1 MNKKI
6 KNLYRRITLNGIQL
20 IAFLAV
26 TVFNYKKIYLEW
38 GRGTGKSF
46 ILAFFM
52 KKMVKQMPRAAFG
65 LVGSSYQQILSRT
78 LPSTKE
84 GLEVLGIYEGVDYV
98 VGKCGEDL
106 GYDMPFQSPNN
117 WKNVIHFSNGAI
129 FHLISLDAA
138 NSGRGFNLFGILGD
152 EAALFDPEKLYYNV
166 KTTNRAKSERFPK
179 ASLLGCEIYAS
190 STPLT
195 KKGKWF
201 TDMETKIKN
210 KEVKNPEKYLFL
222 KASALV
228 NKLNLRADWFDEMF
242 DECPSELIYNAEILN
257 IRPTEILNG
266 FYPQFNQEN
275 TYTDYDNEY
284 QEELIKEYNV
294 KDLNCKQDNDIV
306 KDKPLILSID
316 WGLFLSAVVSQDLK
330 QEYRC
335 LKEFFKQ
342 QPDII
347 DDLIEDFCNYYAP
360 LKNKKVHLY
369 YGHDGNKIKADR
381 KNETYGDEVKRLLK
395 DRGWTVIDKSKGKPA
410 APHNAK
416 YALINLMFKS
426 TASRYKNIMINEL
439 NCPNLIISIERAE
452 ATDGRNGIEKVKKD
466 EKNKSL
472 KQQHTTHF
480 SDAFDIPLYV
490 LFKSLLKRDKEN
502 WDIYKTKTTN

>member
-1 MNKKI
+1 MSSNSKKT
-6 KNLYRRITLNGIQL
+6 YRKIVLNAIQL
-20 IAFLAV
+20 MAFLAV
-26 TVFNYKKIYLEW
+26 TIGGFTKIFLEW

-52 KKMVKQMPRAAFG
+52 KKMVKQMPGASFG
-65 LVGSSYQQILSRT
+65 LVGSTYQQILART
-78 LPSTKE
+78 LPSTKK
-84 GLEVLGIYEGVDYV
+84 GLATLGIYEGIDYV
-98 VGKCGEDL
+98 VGKSGEKY
-106 GYDMPFQSPNN
+106 GYGMPFESPDKWN
-117 WKNVIHFSNGAI
+117 NVIHFSNGAI
-129 FHLISLDAA
+129 FHLIALDSP

-152 EAALFDPEKLYYNV
+152 EAALFDPDKLFYNV

-179 ASLLGCEIYAS
+179 ATLLGCEIYAS

-195 KKGKWF
+195 KKGRWF
-201 TDMETKIKN
+201 TDMEAKIKN
-210 KEVKNPEKYLFL
+210 KDVKNHKKYLFL

-275 TYTDYDNEY
+275 LYTDYDTDY
-284 QEELIKEYNV
+284 QEELLKEYNI
-294 KDLNCKQDNDIV
+294 KDLNCRQDNDIV
-306 KDKPLILSID
+306 KDSPLILSID
-316 WGLFLSAVVSQDLK
+316 WGLFLCATVSQDLSH
-330 QEYRC
+330 EYRTI
-335 LKEFFKQ
+335 KEFFVE
-342 QPDII
+342 QPQII
-347 DDLIEDFCNYYAP
+347 DDLIDDFCNYYAP
-360 LKNKKVHLY
+360 LKNKKVHLD

-381 KNETYGDEVKRLLK
+381 KNETYGDEVARLLK
-395 DRGWTVIDKSKGKPA
+395 ERGWKVVDKSKGKPA

-426 TASRYKNIMINEL
+426 SASRYKTIKINEH
-439 NCPNLIISIERAE
+439 NCPNLIISLERAE
-452 ATDGRNGIEKVKKD
+452 ATEGRNGIEKLKKD

-480 SDAFDIPLYV
+480 SDAFDIPLYR
-490 LFKSLLKRDKEN
+490 LFKSLLKKEKDS
-502 WDIYKTKTTN
+502 WDLYQTKSDT